1 MGASAKDLSEG
12 GSEEKR
18 RRKKMVHTETKKEE
32 KTNNDLGGAS
42 PEQRQCVG
50 SDVMQRSKWRRS
62 RVLSSLTYKTRV
74 QTQTRITTAPL
85 RIIVKNGLTHWVVRS
100 PYNE

>member
-42 PEQRQCVG
+42 SEQRQCVG
-50 SDVMQRSKWRRS
+50 SDVMQRALKMAAFSGS
-62 RVLSSLTYKTRV
+62 QLAHIQDTSSNAKENNNCASAYYC
-74 QTQTRITTAPL
+74 QERIDTLGSA
-85 RIIVKNGLTHWVVRS
+85 
-100 PYNE
+100 

>member
-1 MGASAKDLSEG
+1 MRASAKDLSEG

-74 QTQTRITTAPL
+74 QTQKENNNCASAYYCQERIDTLGSA
-85 RIIVKNGLTHWVVRS
+85 
-100 PYNE
+100 

>member
-1 MGASAKDLSEG
+1 MRASAKDLSEG

-62 RVLSSLTYKTRV
+62 RVLRWRPDMNRKS
-74 QTQTRITTAPL
+74 
-85 RIIVKNGLTHWVVRS
+85 KNRKIKGYGS
-100 PYNE
+100 GYDSEF